1 MWESQAYFDQQVLQ
15 FSVGEFFPC
24 GFNSWNLDGWISTTS
39 GTFEQKKNNK
49 SQSIT
54 LKMLQYGDLEGP
66 KKGLNIFDPNF
77 VNRAIKALNRLWRMQ
92 IDWQNFFSEY
102 NGPLKLDLVR
112 SLISLIEIWSPLNG
126 HTNASN
132 QRPHTWRWS
141 YNAGNISISCHGVNQ
156 QVLNNLNIY
165 PKSTLAS
172 GKLNFQTTEQKG
184 ACHCSKLIR

>member
-1 MWESQAYFDQQVLQ
+1 MNQHHKGHIW
-15 FSVGEFFPC
+15 
-24 GFNSWNLDGWISTTS
+24 T
-39 GTFEQKKNNK
+39 KKK
-49 SQSIT
+49 SQPIT
-54 LKMLQYGDLEGP
+54 PKMSPFGDLEGQKRGQTFFTP
-66 KKGLNIFDPNF
+66 ILSTGRLNLLINYEKCKK
-77 VNRAIKALNRLWRMQ
+77 Q
-92 IDWQNFFSEY
+92 IYKISSQS

-141 YNAGNISISCHGVNQ
+141 YNAGNISIPCHGVNQ

-165 PKSTLAS
+165 PKSTLAT